1 MRYYYFG
8 CYTCVK
14 NGITTMG
21 SLTFDRPYKFRTS
34 EDLLELS
41 EFVRAE
47 KGADTIVMTNISL
60 LDSEN
65 EN

>member
-8 CYTCVK
+8 SYTCIK
-14 NGITTMG
+14 NGVATIG
-21 SLTFDRPYKFRTS
+21 SLTFDRPFKFRTS

-41 EFVRAE
+41 EFIRKE
-47 KGADTIVMTNISL
+47 KGVDTVVVTNISL

-65 EN
+65 ES